1 MDDLENHLAKVTAYI
16 KEPSHQ
22 YTSLRP
28 KTEPIPF
35 FGDIKNA
42 TVLTVGVNPSSTAFN
57 KSIGSPDEIDKIT
70 ANNPIIR
77 LQNYFAL
84 YSHEW
89 LDFWELALKPLGASY
104 QPGSAHLAA
113 HLDLSP
119 RVTASMG
126 GANRVTFLAMMKE
139 DAKWFFRLLP
149 QCKAVQLVLI
159 AGTVASRYYM
169 DEFVECVANRY
180 GYKLQGPPTS
190 REKGFS
196 FNRLRGSGIDLPVFF
211 CSVSP
216 SNKRLDENKI
226 QRRQKLPKRIEEH
239 KEKLLEL
246 LNEQPASART

>member
-28 KTEPIPF
+28 KTQPIPF

-57 KSIGSPDEIDKIT
+57 KSIGSPDEIDKMT

-77 LQNYFAL
+77 LRNYFAL

-113 HLDLSP
+113 HVDLSP
-119 RVTASMG
+119 RMMASMG
-126 GANRVTFLAMMKE
+126 STNQDTFLAMMKE
-139 DAKWFFRLLP
+139 DARWFFDFLP
-149 QCKAVQLVLI
+149 QCKSARLMLI
-159 AGTVASRYYM
+159 AGSVTNRYRI
-169 DEFVECVANRY
+169 DEFLECVAYKY
-180 GYKLQGPPTS
+180 GYKLEETS
-190 REKGFS
+190 TPRGEGS
-196 FNRLRGSGIDLPVFF
+196 GFNRLSGCGVNLSVFF
-211 CSVSP
+211 SSVSP
-216 SNKRLDENKI
+216 SATRLDKNNIE
-226 QRRQKLPKRIEEH
+226 QRQKLIQRVEEH
-239 KEKLLEL
+239 KQRLLEL
-246 LNEQPASART
+246 LGEQPASART